1 MNYKKTLYVQKEE
14 KQLLFVHI
22 GFVFLGSLSNGV
34 VLIKSP

>member
-22 GFVFLGSLSNGV
+22 GFVFLGMPCFF
-34 VLIKSP
+34 IR